1 MSSPVTA
8 YHARFVPHHTRIVPV
23 APGHASWQPARVAV
37 QPGRVDPGPVARHRT
52 SIDIS
57 PMADSPALSP
67 SSDTAQPFVTWRRLA
82 LIYGVWAL
90 FAVMST
96 QASGF
101 ALTRTGREF
110 DWKPVLFSNLVS
122 CMVWAAFTPFLLA
135 LGRRFRIERGVWP
148 LHLLLHLAAGVAM
161 TTLEV
166 CSWRLE
172 APIIRPG
179 APPSQV
185 PFVVQVARALIV
197 DLGWYFIIIA
207 VAHAEYYA
215 GLSRQEAL
223 RRAQLQ
229 SQLDA
234 ARLDALQSQLRPHFL
249 FNTLTTIAEQ
259 VYGDPAGADTMIT
272 RLSRLLR
279 SSFVDPEV
287 QEVTLRQEL
296 ELLQCYLD
304 IARVRFRERLT
315 IDFDVHPNALD
326 AFVPRFLLQPLAEN
340 ALQHGLEPAEA
351 GGRLEI
357 RVRAHLDTMTVELH
371 DDGIGLPT
379 GTLKNGTGLR
389 NTRQRLAHLYGSR
402 ARLEIMGRETGG
414 TTVRVTIPFRR
425 EPDPLAPDTSTPS
438 DMPEP
443 AYAQPSGVQV

>member
-1 MSSPVTA
+1 
-8 YHARFVPHHTRIVPV
+8 
-23 APGHASWQPARVAV
+23 
-37 QPGRVDPGPVARHRT
+37 
-52 SIDIS
+52 
-57 PMADSPALSP
+57 MADSP
-67 SSDTAQPFVTWRRLA
+67 TRPFLTWRRLA
-82 LIYGVWAL
+82 LIFGIWTLV
-90 FAVMST
+90 AVMAT
-96 QASGF
+96 QTSGF
-101 ALTRTGREF
+101 ALTRTGRPF
-110 DWKPVLFSNLVS
+110 DWKPILFSNLLS

-135 LGRRFRIERGVWP
+135 LGRRFRIERPVWP
-148 LHLLLHLAAGVAM
+148 AHLALHLAVAVAM

-166 CSWRLE
+166 YSWSLE

-179 APPSQV
+179 APPSNV
-185 PFVVQVARALIV
+185 PFLVQVSRALVV
-197 DLGWYFIIIA
+197 DLGWYFIIVA
-207 VAHAEYYA
+207 LAHAEYYLV
-215 GLSRQEAL
+215 LSREEAV

-304 IARVRFRERLT
+304 IARVRFRDRLA
-315 IDFDVHPNALD
+315 IDFDIHPNALD

-351 GGRLEI
+351 GGRLQI
-357 RVRAHLDTMTVELH
+357 RVRAHLDTMTVELN
-371 DDGIGLPT
+371 DDGIGLPA
-379 GTLKNGTGLR
+379 GELRNGTGLR
-389 NTRQRLAHLYGSR
+389 NTRQRLAHLYGTR
-402 ARLEIMGRETGG
+402 ARLEITPRPEGG
-414 TTVRVTIPFRR
+414 TAVCVTLPFRR
-425 EPDPLAPDTSTPS
+425 EPDPLAAEAPPPAPI
-438 DMPEP
+438 PEP
-443 AYAQPSGVQV
+443 SYAHASGVRV